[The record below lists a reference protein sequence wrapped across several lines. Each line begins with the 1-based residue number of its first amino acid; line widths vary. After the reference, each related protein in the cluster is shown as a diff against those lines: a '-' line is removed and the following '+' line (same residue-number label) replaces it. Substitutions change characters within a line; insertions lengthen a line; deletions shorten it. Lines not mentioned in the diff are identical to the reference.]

1 MPVAWHKPLRG
12 AAAVAKSTIL
22 DATASFMRHPFRS
35 LHLRRLGAYTL
46 ALGLVGACTV
56 APPPLVERGARA
68 PVLDGYGEAT
78 LQPSRANEAARGL
91 FAQGMA
97 QAYAFNRP
105 EAIRAFKAALAQDPA
120 CAMCAWA
127 VASKLGPN
135 INNPKRGDLAEAV
148 RHVDHALKQAGGL
161 SGRDRA
167 LVEAMALRYGHAS
180 ARGQVVPTPDICR
193 SPGANAR
200 SEPADPLDIAYA
212 ARMRELVARHPLDPD
227 VLALYAEAELVA
239 TDQEWWAEAGG
250 KPSGRVG
257 EVADLIEAAL
267 ARTPD
272 HVGLNHYMIH
282 AVDAVPVA
290 ARAVPSADR
299 LGRLAP
305 KSPHLL
311 HMPSHTYAHVGRY
324 ADATRVNQLAVAADE
339 ALMADL
345 ARQGFSVAFDW
356 RGHNTHF
363 QWYGALMEGRAG
375 LALDTARAA
384 AGRAKGSHAYAEYTR
399 SLPILTLLHLERW
412 EALLREPVA
421 SGDHGLA
428 TVLAGA
434 AQGIARARTQDLAG
448 ARAALARVQ
457 PQADALVATY
467 PGKDYLPRMLRSLA
481 GSAAKELAAEVA
493 FAEGRVDAALA
504 LQAQAVEAAV
514 DADRAEP
521 PMLAGGPRL
530 RLGAMQLRAGR
541 FAAAEQSFRADL
553 ARHPGSGWAL
563 RGLGRALAAQGR
575 EGEARTT
582 RAQLAASWARAE
594 AGVQGS

>member
-1 MPVAWHKPLRG
+1 MY
-12 AAAVAKSTIL
+12 
-22 DATASFMRHPFRS
+22 
-35 LHLRRLGAYTL
+35 LRRLGTFAL
-46 ALGLVGACTV
+46 VLGLSGACTV
-56 APPPLVERGARA
+56 APPSLVERGARA
-68 PVLDGYGEAT
+68 PLLDGYGDAT
-78 LQPSRANEAARGL
+78 LQPSRANEAARRL

-120 CAMCAWA
+120 CAMCAWG
-127 VASKLGPN
+127 VAWQLGPN
-135 INNPKRGDLAEAV
+135 INNPKRGDLAEAL
-148 RHVDHALKQAGGL
+148 RHVDHALKHAGGL
-161 SGRDRA
+161 SARDRA
-167 LVEAMALRYGHAS
+167 LVEALALRYGRGGAS
-180 ARGQVVPTPDICR
+180 EPVPPAPDICR
-193 SPGANAR
+193 APGANAR

-212 ARMRELVARHPLDPD
+212 ARMRELVARHPRDPD
-227 VLALYAEAELVA
+227 VLSLYAEAELVA
-239 TDQEWWAEAGG
+239 TDQEWWAEADG

-257 EVADLIEAAL
+257 EVADLVEAAL

-290 ARAVPSADR
+290 ARAVPSANR

-311 HMPSHTYAHVGRY
+311 HMPAHTYAHVGRY

-345 ARQGFSVAFDW
+345 ARQGFPVVYDW

-399 SLPILTLLHLERW
+399 SLPMLTLLHLERW
-412 EALLREPVA
+412 DAVLREPA
-421 SGDHGLA
+421 GSGDQGLA
-428 TVLAGA
+428 AVLAGA
-434 AQGIARARTQDLAG
+434 AQGIARARTGDLAG

-457 PQADALVATY
+457 PQAEALVAKY

-481 GSAAKELAAEVA
+481 GGTSRELAAELA

-504 LQAQAVEAAV
+504 LQEAAV
-514 DADRAEP
+514 AAAGDADRAEP

-541 FAAAEQSFRADL
+541 FAAAEQSFRAEL

-575 EGEARTT
+575 EGEAGAA
-582 RAQLAASWARAE
+582 RAQLAASWPRAE
-594 AGVQGS
+594 AGLQES